1 MTGNDR
7 KQSDTMRVLVIN
19 PGAASTKFGVF
30 DGDVMLVNYKVEHAA
45 EDMAPFNRVFDQ
57 YQYRLDLIIN
67 TLEAVGI
74 QLKTFHAIAGRGGLL
89 KPLAGGT
96 YEVNELMVEDLKK
109 AERGE
114 HASNLGAVMSAH
126 LAKELGIPAFIV
138 DPVSVDEMEAVA
150 RLSGLPDIPRISMS
164 HALNMKAVARKVARD
179 IERKYEDVNL
189 IVAHLG
195 SGVSVAPHYRGKM
208 IDVNNAKEEGPFSPD
223 RCGGLPAGLLVKLCF
238 SGTYT
243 QKELEDKMISTGGLY
258 AYLGTKDVRETEK
271 LAARGDQQAEV
282 VLQAMAYQVAKEIGA
297 MATVL
302 SGVVDRI
309 ILTGGIAYSVKIVKA
324 ITDRVEYIA
333 PVVVVPGEKELESLA
348 MGAMR
353 VLSGEERAHV
363 YT

>member
-1 MTGNDR
+1 MTGNNG
-7 KQSDTMRVLVIN
+7 KQSDALRVLVIN
-19 PGAASTKFGVF
+19 PGATSTKFGVF
-30 DGDVMLVNYKVEHAA
+30 EGDALLFNDKVEHAA
-45 EDMAPFNRVFDQ
+45 EDLAPFNRVFDQ

-67 TLEAVGI
+67 ALRAVGI
-74 QLKTFHAIAGRGGLL
+74 HLNTFNAIAGRGGLL

-96 YEVNELMVEDLKK
+96 YEVNEQMVEDLKK

-126 LAKELGIPAFIV
+126 LARELGIPAFTV

-150 RLSGLPDIPRISMS
+150 RLSGLPDLPRISMS
-164 HALNMKAVARKVARD
+164 HALNMKAVARKVSRD
-179 IERKYEDVNL
+179 MGRKYEDVNL
-189 IVAHLG
+189 VVAHLG
-195 SGVSVAPHYRGKM
+195 SGVSVTPHYRGKM

-243 QKELEDKMISTGGLY
+243 QIELEDKMISTGGLY
-258 AYLGTKDVRETEK
+258 AYLGTRDVRETEK
-271 LAARGDQQAEV
+271 MAGQGDQQAEL
-282 VLQAMAYQVAKEIGA
+282 VLQAMSYQVAKEIGA

-309 ILTGGIAYSVKIVKA
+309 ILTGGIAYSKKIVKA
-324 ITDRVEYIA
+324 ITDRVEFIA
-333 PVVVVPGEKELESLA
+333 PVVVVPGEEELESLA
-348 MGAMR
+348 MGALR
-353 VLSGEERAHV
+353 VLCGEERAHV